1 MKKKYY
7 ISYFYKNHDD
17 YGISNVIVLFG
28 KKIKTIE
35 DIAYIET
42 EIAKDRVSEKITIIN
57 WKPI

>member
-42 EIAKDRVSEKITIIN
+42 EIAKDRVSEKITIV
-57 WKPI
+57 K